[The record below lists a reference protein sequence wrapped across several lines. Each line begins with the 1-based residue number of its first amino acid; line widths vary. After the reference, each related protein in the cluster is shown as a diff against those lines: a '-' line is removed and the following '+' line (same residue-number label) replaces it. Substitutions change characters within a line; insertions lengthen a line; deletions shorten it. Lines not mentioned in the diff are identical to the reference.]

1 MHLAG
6 GRNEGPEQLDV
17 REPSRLDLRGG
28 NEPPPDAWPVDFND
42 DGLVTGSDV
51 LKFGSV
57 FGSSRAGGPPF
68 DVRFDFNDDGLITGS
83 DILKFGCYFG
93 ETCT

>member
-1 MHLAG
+1 M
-6 GRNEGPEQLDV
+6 
-17 REPSRLDLRGG
+17 
-28 NEPPPDAWPVDFND
+28 
-42 DGLVTGSDV
+42 
-51 LKFGSV
+51 KFGSV
-57 FGSSRAGGPPF
+57 FGSSQAGGPPF